1 MIRLEDFTACGA
13 HQQGHF
19 LLSSGL
25 HSGDY
30 MQCALFLARPD
41 RAEKTGRQLATKLNA
56 LGLDPDIVVGPALG
70 GLLIGHEVARAL
82 DRPYIFTE
90 RKDGVM
96 ALRRGFSVAENQ
108 RIVIIEDVVTTGK
121 STREVAAILEE
132 RGARVVGIASIVNRS
147 GIAAPF
153 GKIPFQCLL
162 SIDFPTWSSEECP
175 LCARGIPIAKPGSR
189 AIV

>member
-1 MIRLEDFTACGA
+1 MVRLEDFTACGA

-30 MQCALFLARPD
+30 LQCALFLARPN
-41 RAEKTGRQLATKLNA
+41 RAERTGRQLSTKLTL
-56 LGLDPDIVVGPALG
+56 LGLDPDVVVGPALG

-82 DRPYIFTE
+82 DRPYMFTE

-96 ALRRGFSVAENQ
+96 TLRRGFSVAEGQ
-108 RIVIIEDVVTTGK
+108 SVVIIEDVVTTGK
-121 STREVAAILEE
+121 STREVATILEGQ
-132 RGARVVGIASIVNRS
+132 GARVVGIASIVNRS
-147 GIAAPF
+147 GIVAPF

-162 SIDFPTWSSEECP
+162 SVDFPTWSSEECP

-189 AIV
+189 QIT